1 MAWRP
6 AGTVAL
12 IGGGPASL
20 SRLRPPGVSLPLAP
34 SAARSARRPRKT
46 DGRPQ
51 EEEVQGQGPQ
61 PPRRRLAPR
70 GASPQRLPPLQLR
83 EAAPRGLRQL
93 WLVRRP
99 RGRRGRLNPVGSAER
114 RVGPMLPIAIDA
126 MGGDHAPGAI
136 VEGARRAANEL
147 GVPVVLVGRPEDLNP
162 LRGDLDVVAA
172 SQVIGMDADAGSSVR
187 TMKDSSL
194 VRAAEAVRDGRAA
207 AMVSAGNTGATM
219 ASALLR
225 LGRIKG
231 VARPAIATPIPV
243 PGSTPTVLLDA
254 GANAECQPQWLVQF
268 AQMGATFAR
277 ERYRIAEPR
286 VGLLSIGE
294 EPTKG
299 NALVKE
305 THGLLG
311 EAGVLDRAGA
321 RFVGNV
327 EGRDIM
333 TPDVDVVVTD
343 GFTGNVAL
351 KTLEGGLR
359 SLVTAVVDGLS
370 ATDVADAALGA
381 LMPLYAA
388 LDPDQT
394 GGAMLLGV
402 DGVCIISHGS
412 SSATAVVNATRVAA
426 EMVEAGVVERLR
438 SAVASA

>member
-1 MAWRP
+1 
-6 AGTVAL
+6 
-12 IGGGPASL
+12 
-20 SRLRPPGVSLPLAP
+20 
-34 SAARSARRPRKT
+34 
-46 DGRPQ
+46 
-51 EEEVQGQGPQ
+51 
-61 PPRRRLAPR
+61 
-70 GASPQRLPPLQLR
+70 
-83 EAAPRGLRQL
+83 
-93 WLVRRP
+93 
-99 RGRRGRLNPVGSAER
+99 
-114 RVGPMLPIAIDA
+114 MLPVAIDA

-136 VEGARRAANEL
+136 VEGARRALAEL
-147 GVPVVLVGRPEDLNP
+147 GVPVVLVGRPEDLEP
-162 LRGDLDVVAA
+162 LQGDLEVVPA
-172 SQVIGMDADAGSSVR
+172 SQVIGMDADPGSSVR

-194 VRAAEAVRDGRAA
+194 VRAAEAVRDGRAS

-243 PGSTPTVLLDA
+243 PGSSPTVLLDA

-268 AQMGATFAR
+268 AQMGAVFSR
-277 ERYRIAEPR
+277 GRYDIAEPR

-299 NALVKE
+299 NPLVKDA
-305 THGLLG
+305 HGLLAA
-311 EAGVLDRAGA
+311 AGVLDRAGA

-333 TPDVDVVVTD
+333 SPDVDVVVTD

-359 SLVTAVVDGLS
+359 TLVAAVLEGLS
-370 ATDVADAALGA
+370 TTDVADAALTA
-381 LMPLYAA
+381 LLPLYAT

-412 SSATAVVNATRVAA
+412 SSATAVVNATRVAG
-426 EMVEAGVVERLR
+426 EMVEAGVVDRLR